1 MSRLPFLVCRI
12 LIALSRLT
20 IRVEQ
25 LLSSQ
30 RDTILD
36 LKSKLSD
43 ASHNLQ
49 LGLVA
54 KHYVEDSECT
64 PSARQDCELMSFRSA
79 TGPSHPI

>member
-1 MSRLPFLVCRI
+1 MSRLLFHVCRI
-12 LIALSRLT
+12 QTALLHLT
-20 IRVEQ
+20 LHAEQ

-49 LGLVA
+49 LSVVA
-54 KHYVEDSECT
+54 KHYVEDSECS
-64 PSARQDCELMSFRSA
+64 PSAERDRELMSFRSA
-79 TGPSHPI
+79 RRTILA